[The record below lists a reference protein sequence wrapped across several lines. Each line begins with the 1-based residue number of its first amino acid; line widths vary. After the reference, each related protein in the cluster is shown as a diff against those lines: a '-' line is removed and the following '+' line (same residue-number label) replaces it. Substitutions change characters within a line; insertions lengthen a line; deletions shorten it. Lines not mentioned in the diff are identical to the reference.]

1 MWRKIRVYL
10 IGVGLGCVLAWALFL
25 RNRNTKDYLA
35 WTPNERVMAPI
46 RVDGA
51 LNKPDNYLCLLQCYD
66 LTSIEMEQLLE
77 KGMVDFSESKPR
89 ETPKMYV
96 VKYELED
103 SRQIRIELQFETD
116 SIATLTQL
124 TVSNENSNCDC

>member
-1 MWRKIRVYL
+1 MWRKLRVYF

-35 WTPNERVMAPI
+35 WTPNERVMAPL

-51 LNKPDNYLCLLQCYD
+51 LQKPDNYVCLLKCNN
-66 LTSIEMEQLLE
+66 LTSLDMEQLLE

-89 ETPKMYV
+89 EIPKMYV
-96 VKYELED
+96 VKYELEN
-103 SRQIRIELQFETD
+103 SREIRVELEFETD
-116 SIATLTQL
+116 SLATLTQL
-124 TVSNENSNCDC
+124 VVLNENPKCDC